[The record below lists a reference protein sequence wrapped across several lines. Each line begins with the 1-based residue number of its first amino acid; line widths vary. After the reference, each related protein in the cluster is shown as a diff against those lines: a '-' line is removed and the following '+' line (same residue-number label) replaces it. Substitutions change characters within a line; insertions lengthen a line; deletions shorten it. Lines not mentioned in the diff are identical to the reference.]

1 MRTSYQAELERLH
14 VDLMKMGALIE
25 QAITKCIT
33 AYRNLDFALAK
44 QISKDDREVND
55 MEKAIE
61 SRALSLMLK
70 QQPVAGD
77 LRNISSALKVVTD
90 MERIGDQAADI
101 ADLVLRFKGPS
112 ATGPHDSIF
121 QMAEVAKAMVNR
133 AVRAYIESDI
143 ELAEQT
149 IAQDDEMDE
158 LFNRAKEAI
167 IAGLKSGAGS
177 ADEFVDMLMICKYFE
192 RIGDHSVNICEWAE
206 FDKTGSIHHEN
217 LI

>member
-1 MRTSYQAELERLH
+1 
-14 VDLMKMGALIE
+14 
-25 QAITKCIT
+25 
-33 AYRNLDFALAK
+33 
-44 QISKDDREVND
+44 

-112 ATGPHDSIF
+112 VTGPHDSIF

-133 AVRAYIESDI
+133 AVRADIESDI
-143 ELAEQT
+143 ELA
-149 IAQDDEMDE
+149 
-158 LFNRAKEAI
+158 
-167 IAGLKSGAGS
+167 AGEYHSAG
-177 ADEFVDMLMICKYFE
+177 
-192 RIGDHSVNICEWAE
+192 R
-206 FDKTGSIHHEN
+206 
-217 LI
+217 